1 MKMNDNGYVTIH
13 KRYLKTYLAVKEKVL
28 MIHIDSRCVSI
39 DNSEKIKEDGL
50 VYRNSENTIFYA
62 LNIGNTSTGLKGKII
77 PSFMQKMLSQVAVY
91 VIVIFGRIMK
101 KRLMLILLLV

>member
-50 VYRNSENTIFYA
+50 AYRNSENTIFYT
-62 LNIGNTSTGLKGKII
+62 LNIGNTSTGLKRKNYSII
-77 PSFMQKMLSQVAVY
+77 YAKMLSQVAAY

>member
-39 DNSEKIKEDGL
+39 DNSKKSRKMDWLIEIAKTQFFIHL
-50 VYRNSENTIFYA
+50 ISEIHQ
-62 LNIGNTSTGLKGKII
+62 LD
-77 PSFMQKMLSQVAVY
+77 
-91 VIVIFGRIMK
+91 
-101 KRLMLILLLV
+101 